1 MKLFIVLIGLFL
13 LAAFSPSKDL
23 TATGS
28 IEQWQELL
36 NVVDQSN
43 ASHQQVTKVQQW
55 LIPQLQKQA
64 ADTTKKK

>member
-1 MKLFIVLIGLFL
+1 MKLVIVLIGLFL

-23 TATGS
+23 TATAS
-28 IEQWQELL
+28 VEQWQDLI
-36 NVVDQSN
+36 NIVDQST
-43 ASHQQVTKVQQW
+43 APHVQVTRVQQW